1 LGRSIHSAIQL
12 EHYKNRVD
20 DRSIKSGGRQC
31 LTTLEGYVIPL
42 DIINGLP
49 YMKMRPPLDD
59 EIKDLPH
66 IIMTSGERWNPA
78 KHDHFTLSDQDDWY
92 NTICKIDEGELK
104 TPFNEY
110 GRYMGREPVTGVDE
124 PPPLDDGEASS
135 SDNDSSVE
143 NDGISEGDVDEDD
156 PDGDDYELAGAL
168 HEFYHAFQVVFSLND
183 ISAFPVATRSMR
195 EKAKAE
201 LKDEEEESEDIE
213 SNDFLNEPEDT
224 TPSDSNDTKPATT
237 PSDGADEPTDHA
249 IAGEDTPLQ
258 YTSLPETKEKKEN
271 YEQYRPYFLH
281 VPVEKIRKTFENT
294 TQHAT
299 NIVSGPKIH
308 QTIQSPYP
316 AYNVRRRNEP
326 VATDTIFAEV
336 PAVDTNG
343 MKMCQIFVGRKSL
356 VIEVFGMHNNAE
368 FVNTLEDVI
377 RKRGAMDKLISDSA
391 KVEISNRVLD
401 ILRALCIDNW
411 QSEPQYQHQNY
422 AERRWGTLKTNVE
435 WYMNWQN
442 VQANAWLLCTEW
454 CANVMNM
461 TAEKSIGWQTLLEVL
476 TPRTSALHC
485 VSYSGTLCM

>member
-1 LGRSIHSAIQL
+1 MQMSQTFHTHKRSLRNNVKRRGALVDRGANGGIAGDDTRVIHKHLRKVDVTGIDNHEMTDLQIVDMASWAMSNKGPVIVIFNQYAYHGLGCSSIHSAIQL

-20 DRSIKSGGRQC
+20 DRSIKSRGRQC

-49 YMKMRPPLDD
+49 YMKMRPPSDD
-59 EIKDLPH
+59 EIRDLPH

-78 KHDHFTLSDQDDWY
+78 KHVFTLSDQDNWY

-104 TPFNEY
+104 TPFDEY
-110 GRYMGREPVTGVDE
+110 GRYMGREPVTGIDE

-135 SDNDSSVE
+135 SDDDSSVE
-143 NDGISEGDVDEDD
+143 EDGISKGDVDEDN
-156 PDGDDYELAGAL
+156 PDGDEYELAGAL
-168 HEFYHAFQVVFSLND
+168 HEFYHAFQVVSNLND
-183 ISAFPVATRSMR
+183 ISAFPVATRRMR

-201 LKDEEEESEDIE
+201 LQDKEEESEDTE
-213 SNDFLNEPEDT
+213 TGDFLNEPDDI
-224 TPSDSNDTKPATT
+224 TPTDSDEPKPVTAPSNNT
-237 PSDGADEPTDHA
+237 DEPTDQA
-249 IAGEDTPLQ
+249 VAGENTPLQ
-258 YTSLPETKEKKEN
+258 YTSLPETNEKKEN

-281 VPVEKIRKTFENT
+281 VPVKKICKMFENT

-316 AYNVRRRNEP
+316 AYNVCRRNEP
-326 VATDTIFAEV
+326 VDTDAIFAEV

-356 VIEVFGMHNNAE
+356 VIDVFGMHNNAE

-377 RKRGAMDKLISDSA
+377 RKWGARDKLISDSA

-401 ILRALCIDNW
+401 ILRAL
-411 QSEPQYQHQNY
+411 
-422 AERRWGTLKTNVE
+422 
-435 WYMNWQN
+435 
-442 VQANAWLLCTEW
+442 
-454 CANVMNM
+454 
-461 TAEKSIGWQTLLEVL
+461 
-476 TPRTSALHC
+476 
-485 VSYSGTLCM
+485 